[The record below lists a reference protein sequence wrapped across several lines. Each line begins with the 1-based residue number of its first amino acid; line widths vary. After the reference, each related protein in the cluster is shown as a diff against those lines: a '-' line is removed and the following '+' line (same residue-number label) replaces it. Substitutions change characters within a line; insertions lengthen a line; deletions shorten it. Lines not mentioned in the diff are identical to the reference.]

1 MSREATWRF
10 EWKALERQ
18 RLDRAAAE
26 VSQRLGAVLIVDDA
40 DLEDE
45 DEDEDDDDE
54 GRDEEELEEL
64 TYAFALPSGKTGQL
78 TLYAG
83 EEDVGAWLNVH
94 SADADNEL
102 CWDELCAFADR
113 LASRLG
119 GARED

>member
-1 MSREATWRF
+1 MSREASWRF
-10 EWKALERQ
+10 EWRALERQ

-40 DLEDE
+40 DLEDD
-45 DEDEDDDDE
+45 DEDEDDD
-54 GRDEEELEEL
+54 RDEEELEEL
-64 TYAFALPSGKTGQL
+64 KYAFALPSGKTGEL
-78 TLYAG
+78 AFFAG
-83 EEDVGAWLNVH
+83 QEDVGAWLNVH
-94 SADADNEL
+94 SADADNER